1 MRPDD
6 SPTPVLMAWQ
16 ASNTFGWGI
25 LALNVFC
32 HWAVS
37 RNIRPYMKRPFSE
50 GDLLAL
56 GPLRRLQIAERIA
69 QSDAFA
75 ERLASTQSEAVS
87 LNIPVIHAL
96 GNRYL
101 GGRSR
106 ISGSRNIGRMVFEE
120 TRLEDWAEEIRRYDA
135 VVCACAWNA
144 DLLRARFG
152 CEPVLIHEGIDPSL
166 FHPAPK
172 SGILDP
178 NRFYIFTGGKIEF
191 RKAQDLVLLA
201 FRIFAAK
208 HDDAMLVTAWH
219 GPFAQYSSGFRG
231 KLAAPIEVGADKRP
245 AVKKWVADNG
255 IDPEKVIDIGPMPNQ
270 MMPHILR
277 EMDCALAP
285 SRAEGAT
292 NLVVT
297 EAMACGLPVIVACN
311 TGVTDIV
318 DGSSCIPLMH
328 QGAVEHPNDRG
339 SEGWGESDVDEI
351 VAALESLYQ
360 SSERRREIGAAAA
373 EFMRERTWARHAEH
387 LGRVVLEA

>member
-25 LALNVFC
+25 VALNIFC

-37 RNIRPYMKRPFSE
+37 RNIRPYMKRPISE

-56 GPLRRLQIAERIA
+56 GPLRRLQIAERVA
-69 QSDAFA
+69 QSNAFA
-75 ERLASTQSEAVS
+75 ERLASTQSDAVS
-87 LNIPVIHAL
+87 LDIPVIHAL
-96 GNRYL
+96 GNRDT

-106 ISGSRNIGRMVFEE
+106 VSGTRNIGRMIFQE
-120 TRLEDWAEEIRRYDA
+120 TLLEDWPEEIKRYDA

-152 CEPVLIHEGIDPSL
+152 CEPVLIHEGVDPSL

-172 SGILDP
+172 SGIVDP
-178 NRFYIFTGGKIEF
+178 NRFYIFTGGKVEF
-191 RKAQDLVLLA
+191 IKAQDLTLLA
-201 FRIFAAK
+201 FRIFAAR
-208 HDDAMLVTAWH
+208 HDDAVLVTAWH
-219 GPFAQYSSGFRG
+219 SPFTHYASGFRG
-231 KLAAPIEVGADKRP
+231 KLAAAIEIGADKRP

-270 MMPHILR
+270 MMPHVLR

-292 NLVVT
+292 NLVAM

-311 TGVTDIV
+311 TGVKDIV
-318 DGSSCIPLMH
+318 DGSNCIPLMQ

-351 VAALESLYQ
+351 VTALETLYQ
-360 SSERRREIGAAAA
+360 SSERRQEIGAAAA

-387 LGRVVLEA
+387 LGRVVLGA

>member
-1 MRPDD
+1 MQPDE

-25 LALNVFC
+25 LGLNVFC

-37 RNIRPYMKRPFSE
+37 RDIRPYMKRPISE

-56 GPLRRLQIAERIA
+56 GPLRRLQIAERVA
-69 QSDAFA
+69 QSNAFA
-75 ERLASTQSEAVS
+75 ERLASMRSQAVS
-87 LNIPVIHAL
+87 LDMPVIHSL
-96 GNRYL
+96 GNRYD

-106 ISGSRNIGRMVFEE
+106 ISGSRNIGRMVFDE
-120 TRLEDWAEEIRRYDA
+120 TRLEDWPEEIKRYD
-135 VVCACAWNA
+135 VLVCACAWNKE
-144 DLLRARFG
+144 LLRARFG
-152 CEPVLIHEGIDPSL
+152 SEPLLIHEGVDPSL

-191 RKAQDLVLLA
+191 RKAQDLTLLA
-201 FRIFAAK
+201 FQIFSAK
-208 HDDAMLVTAWH
+208 HDDAVLVTAWH
-219 GPFAQYSSGFRG
+219 SPFAHYSSGFRG

-255 IDPEKVIDIGPMPNQ
+255 IDPAKVIDVGPMPNQ

-277 EMDCALAP
+277 EMDCALQP

-292 NLVVT
+292 NLVAM
-297 EAMACGLPVIVACN
+297 EAMACGLAVIVANN
-311 TGVTDIV
+311 TGVKDIV
-318 DGSSCIPLMH
+318 DGSNCIALM
-328 QGAVEHPNDRG
+328 QQSTVDHPNDRG

-351 VAALESLYQ
+351 VAALETLYQ
-360 SSERRREIGAAAA
+360 SSKLRRHVGVAAA
-373 EFMRERTWARHAEH
+373 EFMRQRTWARHAEH
-387 LGRVVLEA
+387 LGRVVLGV